1 MACLC
6 GSVEA
11 LSQQTQALG
20 IWFPI
25 CHYRDVQV
33 KRVLVA
39 DHQGNSRELLRILL
53 EHEGCEV
60 AEARDVREAVAMAR
74 STLPD
79 LILLDLRLPGLD
91 GCATAREMRR
101 DRRLKNRSIVA
112 LTGSPGDDD
121 VERLHAA
128 GFSGE
133 IAKPIVVKEF
143 NGKLSE
149 LLGARPGLRPG
160 R

>member
-1 MACLC
+1 
-6 GSVEA
+6 
-11 LSQQTQALG
+11 
-20 IWFPI
+20 
-25 CHYRDVQV
+25 VQL

-60 AEARDVREAVAMAR
+60 AEARDGLEAVAMAR

-79 LILLDLRLPGLD
+79 LILLDLQLPGLD
-91 GCATAREMRR
+91 GWATAREMRR
-101 DRRLKNRSIVA
+101 DRRLRNRSIVA
-112 LTGSPGDDD
+112 LTGSPGDDNVD
-121 VERLHAA
+121 RLHDA

-133 IAKPIVVKEF
+133 IAKPIVTREF
-143 NGKLSE
+143 NGKLTE
-149 LLGARPGLRPG
+149 FLGARLHSRQG